1 MAAVS
6 RLLLVLCL
14 SLLTGSSHALSL
26 GGVSRRSVI
35 AGSAVI
41 GSAVLP
47 PQSAHAETI
56 SDVVRELLKGEANA
70 DEYWAANAPRL
81 TPNAKLTTMTSFA
94 LDFAVPAESGVEYLW
109 MTKVR
114 GPDAPKDLPGSVVSP
129 SKLKPGAPGIRFF
142 IPLGSYT
149 ACAWSPTHGLW
160 QSKPFTIGANP
171 DAQR

>member
-6 RLLLVLCL
+6 RLSFVLC
-14 SLLTGSSHALSL
+14 LLTGSSHALSL

-35 AGSAVI
+35 AGSAVA
-41 GSAVLP
+41 SFLP

-94 LDFAVPAESGVEYLW
+94 LDLAVPAESGVEYLW
-109 MTKVR
+109 MTRVR
-114 GPDAPKDLPGSVVSP
+114 GPDAPKDLPASVVSP